1 MNFLASLVRRQQ
13 TTVRT
18 PSSTGPSLIDPKD
31 FQHVGGGS
39 PRGTWQKTSSTSTT
53 LSPRGTW

>member
-13 TTVRT
+13 ATTRT
-18 PSSTGPSLIDPKD
+18 PSGNGPTLIDPKH

-39 PRGTWQKTSSTSTT
+39 PRGTWQKTSTT
-53 LSPRGTW
+53 TTAVSPRGTW